1 MKVLHL
7 IAEMTTGGAESLIV
21 EMAKRGSDYGWAVG
35 VASAGGTSAD
45 RVREAGNAALYTVPL
60 TRRRPL
66 AMRRAICATTSA
78 INDFDPD
85 VIVAHNVGVTLV
97 AGMSTRRPNRKRPPI
112 VTVFHG
118 VAERDYRRSAL
129 ILSLFSDHV
138 VAVSRA
144 IASRLAQ
151 SGLRA
156 TNMTVIP
163 NAITLPALIDQAQ
176 ARYEIGVPDVP
187 IALSLARM
195 VEQKR
200 HDVLLRAWTHVPGPA
215 LLLLAGDGEQRPQHE
230 KLAQELGI
238 SDRVRFLGVR
248 SDVFRLLSACSLT
261 VLSSDWEGLPIAV
274 LESMAA
280 GKPVVST
287 DVDGVAEAIG
297 GGAGLL
303 VPCRDPL
310 RLGAAL
316 SSLLYNKKAREL
328 AGQAAFQIVHEQ
340 HAPGAMMAAYDEL
353 LRTLSHSQ
361 EPPGSYEILRSAQ

>member
-1 MKVLHL
+1 MRVLHL
-7 IAEMTTGGAESLIV
+7 IAEMTSGGAESLIV
-21 EMAKRGSDYGWAVG
+21 EMAERGSDHGWVVG
-35 VASAGGTSAD
+35 VASAGGASGD
-45 RVREAGNAALYTVPL
+45 RVREAGSATVYTVPL

-66 AMRRAICATTSA
+66 GVVRAICSTATA
-78 INDFDPD
+78 IHDFDPD
-85 VIVAHNVGVTLV
+85 VVIAHNVGVTLV
-97 AGMSTRRPNRKRPPI
+97 AGLSTRRPGRKRPPI

-118 VAERDYRRSAL
+118 VADPDYRRGAL
-129 ILSLFSDHV
+129 ILNLFSDHV
-138 VAVSRA
+138 VTVSRA
-144 IASRLAQ
+144 IAGRLTQ

-176 ARYEIGVPDVP
+176 ARYQIGVPDVP

-297 GGAGLL
+297 GGGGLL
-303 VPCRDPL
+303 VPRRDPL

-316 SSLLYNKKAREL
+316 SSLLYDDHAREL

-340 HAPGAMMAAYDEL
+340 HAPGAMMTAYDEL
-353 LRTLSHSQ
+353 LRTLLHNQ
-361 EPPGSYEILRSAQ
+361 EPPGSDEILRSAQ